1 MTTFT
6 IQESN
11 KITARN
17 ILVEGNVHITGDLI
31 IPNVDNSIRE
41 LPEEYEHLAETI
53 TVTGDLYIRSDLVKC
68 NDAIVYADLK
78 TFEVDDNESVDFF
91 NINIQKPE
99 TFQQN
104 MNTSI
109 KNVFFDAGEVDLYGK
124 LVCEG
129 NITAYSDEVFKR
141 MRGAKISKIKSNIKK

>member
-1 MTTFT
+1 MANFT

-17 ILVEGNVHITGDLI
+17 ILVEGNVHITGDLM
-31 IPNVDNSIRE
+31 IPNVDSSRE

-53 TVTGDLYIRSDLVKC
+53 TVIGDLYIKSDIVKS

-78 TFEVDDNESVDFF
+78 TFEVDDNESLDFF

-99 TFQQN
+99 TFQEN
-104 MNTSI
+104 MNTSS
-109 KNVFFDAGEVDLYGK
+109 KNIYFDAGEVDLYGK

>member
-1 MTTFT
+1 MTNFT
-6 IQESN
+6 IHESN

-31 IPNVDNSIRE
+31 IPNVDNLMI
-41 LPEEYEHLAETI
+41 LPEEYEYLAETI
-53 TVTGDLYIRSDLVKC
+53 TVTGDLYIKSDLVKC
-68 NDAIVYADLK
+68 NDAIVYANLK
-78 TFEVDDNESVDFF
+78 TFELDDNESLDFF

-99 TFQQN
+99 TFQEN

-109 KNVFFDAGEVDLYGK
+109 KNVYFDAGEVDLYGK

-129 NITAYSDEVFKR
+129 NITAYSDKVFKR
-141 MRGAKISKIKSNIKK
+141 MRGVKINKIKTNIKK